1 MYATTP
7 LHAGAGAAQL
17 GGELHAEGIEEP
29 LAWWEILR
37 HALGL

>member
-7 LHAGAGAAQL
+7 VHAGAGAA
-17 GGELHAEGIEEP
+17 LHAEGIEEP

>member
-7 LHAGAGAAQL
+7 VHAGAGAAQL
-17 GGELHAEGIEEP
+17 GGAPDPEGSEEP

-37 HALGL
+37 HALEL

>member
-1 MYATTP
+1 MNATTP
-7 LHAGAGAAQL
+7 VHAGAGAAQL
-17 GGELHAEGIEEP
+17 GGELHAEGSEEP